1 MAKRWLARLRRLV
14 RSPMCPHCRVRH
26 PVDSLREDFLL
37 CVVRAERRRI
47 ERALLARR
55 ARSTTFDAF
64 SHRLC
69 TSLIAALDLTID
81 QADGSRPMTVDELR
95 HYTGHR
101 P

>member
-1 MAKRWLARLRRLV
+1 MASGWLSQRLRAECQDR
-14 RSPMCPHCRVRH
+14 
-26 PVDSLREDFLL
+26 LREITD
-37 CVVRAERRRI
+37 AI
-47 ERALLARR
+47 SARR

-69 TSLIAALDLTID
+69 SSLIAALDLTID